1 MRPLNREAP
10 TSPSAAGRGVVTKQ
24 LDEERARTAKLID
37 AVRDR
42 LTRMAAHREI
52 LTTTREQLDALPTWL
67 RDPREVEATQ
77 VQARLDRLRTRLDRL
92 RTLGYD
98 EPTDEER
105 ARNQFVNVDMPLHLP

>member
-1 MRPLNREAP
+1 
-10 TSPSAAGRGVVTKQ
+10 
-24 LDEERARTAKLID
+24 
-37 AVRDR
+37 
-42 LTRMAAHREI
+42 MAEPVYPVWCHRHRKTI
-52 LTTTREQLDALPTWL
+52 QVL

-77 VQARLDRLRTRLDRL
+77 VQARLDRL

>member
-1 MRPLNREAP
+1 MEH
-10 TSPSAAGRGVVTKQ
+10 
-24 LDEERARTAKLID
+24 
-37 AVRDR
+37 DR

-67 RDPREVEATQ
+67 RDPREVEAAQ
-77 VQARLDRLRTRLDRL
+77 VQARLDRL